1 MQNRERRKIVIY
13 DENTGFNKAQQEQI
27 VTIIESVLSKHL
39 DSRKADVADMPKGE
53 NDMSKKIKAQRFVHN
68 GETYW
73 LSGNSQQE
81 LFEEA
86 GRICTG
92 ERRKKKDILTMEQF
106 VEMIYKPNYLSTLA
120 PTTAGAY
127 VQFLNGNILP
137 FMGSM
142 RLDSITVK
150 TILEFRKWMAEGAR
164 HGKKKNLNAQTI
176 ERVTGLLSR
185 LFRIAVEMKL
195 VDDTPVKKALLPK
208 IGEEAGH
215 HTAMPDAL
223 ISRIK
228 QQLPYLVRKNSK
240 MFVGLLAYTGMRPE
254 EALGLK
260 WEDIRFDS
268 GYCTISRAVVYA
280 NGENQP
286 VIKKPKTE
294 SASRTV
300 VMVRPLLELLEP
312 YRQESGF
319 VLTTDDGTSPLTNTV
334 KRRVWMHA
342 KKELQIGNFTPYDFR
357 TTFGTQ
363 LCERGITSKQCAD
376 VLGHADTRMVET
388 VYARRRHDGVMCQK
402 QTIERMNEIYTG
414 YAT

>member
-1 MQNRERRKIVIY
+1 MIEIERRKIIIY
-13 DENTGFNKAQQEQI
+13 GENTGFSEAQIQQI
-27 VTIIESVLSKHL
+27 GAIVASALSKHL
-39 DSRKADVADMPKGE
+39 DSFNADVVGMPKGD
-53 NDMSKKIKAQRFVHN
+53 NDMPKKIKAQRFVHN

-92 ERRKKKDILTMEQF
+92 ERRKKDNVLTVEQF
-106 VEMIYKPNYLSTLA
+106 VEKVYKPNYLSTLA

-127 VQFLNGNILP
+127 IQFLNGSILP

-142 RLDSITVK
+142 RLDKVTVN
-150 TILEFRKWMAEGAR
+150 TVLEFRKWMAEGEK

-185 LFRIAVEMKL
+185 LFRIAMEMKL
-195 VDDTPVKKALLPK
+195 VDDTPVKKTLLPK
-208 IGEEAGH
+208 IGEAAGH
-215 HTAMPDAL
+215 HTAMPDDL
-223 ISRIK
+223 INRIK
-228 QQLPYLVRKNSK
+228 RQLPYLGKKNSK
-240 MFVGLLAYTGMRPE
+240 LFVGLLAYTGMRPE

-286 VIKKPKTE
+286 LIKKPKTE
-294 SASRTV
+294 SSSRTV
-300 VMVRPLLELLEP
+300 IMVRPLLELLEP
-312 YRQESGF
+312 YRKESGF
-319 VLTTDDGTSPLTNTV
+319 VLTPDNGVSPLTSTV
-334 KRRVWMHA
+334 KRRVWMYA
-342 KKELQIGNFTPYDFR
+342 KRELQIEGFTPYDFR
-357 TTFGTQ
+357 TTYGTQ

-388 VYARRRHDGVMCQK
+388 IYARRRHDGVMRQK
-402 QTIERMNEIYTG
+402 QAIESMNEIYTG